1 MRKSCRERAVEQ
13 VEIFSLEKLVI
24 AFGFVGRVKKYED
37 LQNIQSVL
45 FVIISDA
52 RLTKFDAFIK

>member
-1 MRKSCRERAVEQ
+1 MEQ

-37 LQNIQSVL
+37 LQNIRSVL